1 MISAWLSG
9 RLFPGGWANFREGGM
24 RHPRHP
30 QREPGEVRID
40 DIDLDGKSRD
50 ALLIGLQNLYSREA
64 LHDRPLALMDAHVL
78 PDIDRK
84 VGRPGMEMWRI
95 PVMGVVKQGSGKQ
108 WFRETVRIG

>member
-1 MISAWLSG
+1 
-9 RLFPGGWANFREGGM
+9 M